1 MQSLWLNNESRASD
15 NTQADTSELNL
26 LASNSPLPSDQ
37 QPMNNIP
44 AISPQASRQQ
54 SQNPSSETLETQDII
69 DSEQEGQ
76 TKQKHNLKETVSTN
90 NH

>member
-1 MQSLWLNNESRASD
+1 
-15 NTQADTSELNL
+15 
-26 LASNSPLPSDQ
+26 
-37 QPMNNIP
+37 MNNIP